1 MANCHSLFQ
10 TFHKEISIPTA
21 KRDSMII
28 SRDKLR
34 ERIRKHFQKNHPGY
48 YPKFY
53 IQGSLKMKTGIRT
66 KDDICDLDDG
76 VYFFREPDVSATTLQ
91 IWVKEAV
98 DGYAGTPPQHRK
110 KCVRSIFAKDYDI
123 DMPVYYKVE
132 NKEYQLTVKNNG
144 FEDSDPKAMVK
155 WFIDRKDAG
164 GQLVRI
170 VKCLKAWCDYLRN
183 KMPSGLAMTI
193 LATNAKEKFI
203 YNERDDITLRDTLKE
218 IKKALELGFECIVPV
233 VPRDDLFAEYDD
245 TRRGNFLKALDE
257 FITDA
262 EEALREPNQ
271 LKASKLW
278 KNHLGSRFPEGV
290 DKEKDQKLHVGIITG
305 ASRANP
311 WGR

>member
-1 MANCHSLFQ
+1 MANCHNLFQ
-10 TFHKEISIPTA
+10 TFHKDISIPTV
-21 KRDSMII
+21 KRDRMII

-34 ERIRKHFQKNHPGY
+34 ERIRKHFEENHPGY

-76 VYFFREPDVSATTLQ
+76 VYFFREPNVLATTLQ
-91 IWVKEAV
+91 LWVKEAV
-98 DGYAGTPPQHRK
+98 DGYTATPPQHRK
-110 KCVRSIFAKDYDI
+110 KCVRSIFARDYDI

-132 NKEYQLTVKNNG
+132 NKEYQLAVKNNG

-155 WFIDRKDAG
+155 WFVNRKDAD

-170 VKCLKAWCDYLRN
+170 VKYLKAWCDHSQN

-193 LATNAKEKFI
+193 LATNVKEKFI
-203 YNERDDITLRDTLKE
+203 YNDRDDITLKDTLRE
-218 IKKALELGFECIVPV
+218 IRKTLETPFECIVPV
-233 VPRDDLFAEYDD
+233 VPRDNLFADYGEV
-245 TRRGNFLKALDE
+245 RKRNLLQALDE
-257 FITDA
+257 FIADA
-262 EEALREPNQ
+262 ETALREPNE

-278 KNHLGSRFPEGV
+278 RKHLGGRFPEGE
-290 DKEKDQKLHVGIITG
+290 DKSEDQKVHVGIVAG

-311 WGR
+311 WGK